1 MQTIRINNK
10 KVFSSIARAAK
21 FLGVQRSNLSNM
33 MRGKRA
39 ITYKDLLVEKMD
51 TPTVIAPKEAKG
63 RARIPVIVDGKPYG
77 SCLEAEKAL
86 GLSHCAISHAVSR
99 GRTSTCGHKIEL
111 VYPSMAKTVKKP
123 RANAVKVECI
133 TTGVVYDNM
142 MEASRAANAD
152 EWTMSKKM
160 EVSGGFIDAC
170 GNEYRRLTPMRTK
183 NVYGDTGKTVKKGR
197 GPNKRKT
204 PKGFITIDESLV
216 MAQKPGEPLMPV
228 NKAVKT
234 EIPQIVKDAINDK
247 IIQLLKEKGVYD
259 DVIALLEYGGFTSVK
274 FNTNK
279 NN

>member
-1 MQTIRINNK
+1 MQTIRVNN

-51 TPTVIAPKEAKG
+51 MPTVIAPKKVKG
-63 RARIPVIVDGKPYG
+63 RARIPVIVDGKPYN
-77 SCLEAEKAL
+77 SCLEAEEAL
-86 GLSHCAISHAVSR
+86 GLSRCAISHAVSR
-99 GRTSTCGHKIEL
+99 GKTFVRGHKIEL
-111 VYPSMAKTVKKP
+111 VYPSMAKTVKKT

-183 NVYGDTGKTVKKGR
+183 NIYVDTGKTIKKARVFSNRTVK
-197 GPNKRKT
+197 P
-204 PKGFITIDESLV
+204 SLTDQDV
-216 MAQKPGEPLMPV
+216 EIKKANHETAFPLDIPT
-228 NKAVKT
+228 KKT
-234 EIPQIVKDAINDK
+234 EVPQIVKDAINDK
-247 IIQLLKEKGVYD
+247 IIKLLKDKNIYD
-259 DVIALLEYGGFTSVK
+259 EIIELLNYGGFSSIKVK
-274 FNTNK
+274 KDND
-279 NN
+279 